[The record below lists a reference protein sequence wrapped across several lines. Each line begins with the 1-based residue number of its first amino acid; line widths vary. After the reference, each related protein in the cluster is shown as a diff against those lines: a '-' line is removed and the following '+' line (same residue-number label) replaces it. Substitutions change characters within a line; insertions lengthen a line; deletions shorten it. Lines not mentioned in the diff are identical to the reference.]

1 MALVGAKDQGIRVR
15 FDFDPSVQLVL
26 ADKVQIQ
33 QTLLNLMRNSLE
45 AMQGGSTRELAL
57 NQSLPMAPI

>member
-1 MALVGAKDQGIRVR
+1 MALVGAKDQAVRVR

-33 QTLLNLMRNSLE
+33 QILLNLMRNSLE
-45 AMQGGSTRELAL
+45 AMQGGLDARACAVYG
-57 NQSLPMAPI
+57 PR